1 MSIKMESD
9 MVEFTNNLT
18 LFEEYLTKEDLI
30 RIASL
35 FGDNLLKLEANKPT
49 YSNEMEAEIMSI
61 IAPAVKKWKEA
72 QCNK

>member
-1 MSIKMESD
+1 

-18 LFEEYLTKEDLI
+18 IFKEYLTKENLI
-30 RIASL
+30 RIAGL

-49 YSNEMEAEIMSI
+49 YSDEMETEIMSI
-61 IAPAVKKWKEA
+61 IAPSIKKWKET